1 MTKLGSK
8 KIAAASSSAAV
19 AVAAGKNKRGG
30 ASASAAANVGA
41 AGADTLKKVQGD
53 WVKSTVKAQHLE
65 YLREEGLLPPA
76 EQLAGHPAP
85 SCLPPLPEGGSTFEV
100 ELPEVEPIDTEDSLP
115 SANTSPTESVGDS
128 EEEEVDEAPLTKRPR
143 RERTSSVVEASAPEK
158 AELRD
163 DGDSGSLSPGVK
175 EPAMIEPISMAP
187 PVGGKASFGT
197 FIRLDDYSEEE
208 DTSLGHDAS
217 LPPSPAREHV
227 PTPSFQ
233 ELEQTPPDAA
243 IMATATE
250 VATPSTSAGPSS
262 STASRLENHPF
273 YRTLVDSAAAYVR
286 VESDH
291 EAVAQRVKEIERERD
306 QAQRKL
312 KEAEDRENATRQSD
326 RVQVE
331 RLLGLAHVVGDAF
344 GTPPPEL
351 VGEDVPLERAV
362 SLFYSLCAGAKDA
375 LSKTTGAL
383 AAVHKSVFPQLAP
396 PASADGLAAAF
407 GPESSTMASFGRA
420 QTVRGSEI
428 TFQLLLGHGVAT
440 DLKKVVADFPRKPGG
455 KVIKL
460 GAVKE
465 EAAKLAED
473 MMSMSTALLDF
484 FVGVQPPSVLSGVN
498 PDKMAEETRIHERLD
513 DIIEDTSCGK
523 RYFWSDR
530 VKARVLALLLDRSW
544 RAVLLLESCRGTLAK
559 VHRAMFPHNEQP
571 QGLPALLS
579 RFQDGEAIQK
589 MLRAQLVGGANMAF
603 AYLRMH
609 WSNFNFEG
617 ATNGLLEKEHYTSTL
632 GWARKV
638 IRQVQDQTE
647 ELVGPLDGAKKE
659 PVDR

>member
-262 STASRLENHPF
+262 STASRLENHV
-273 YRTLVDSAAAYVR
+273 RSLSLVDFSG
-286 VESDH
+286 DH

-455 KVIKL
+455 K
-460 GAVKE
+460 
-465 EAAKLAED
+465 
-473 MMSMSTALLDF
+473 STALLDF